1 MVTIM
6 WQTYFYKSLLICSL
20 IVNNFVLDNRLERC
34 YNMSTRQSII
44 KGGDKLSEE
53 MINME
58 KVLIVGVELQKDE
71 IEIETS
77 LDELEEL
84 VKAANGVVVSR
95 VIQRKDRLSA
105 AHFIGKGKA
114 EEIKNY
120 CEELDITTVVFN
132 DELSGAQLRNLEKII
147 DRKIVDRTNL
157 ILDIFANRASSKEG
171 KLQVKLAQMKYRL
184 PRLVGFRDYL
194 SREGGGIGTRG
205 PGEQKLETDRRHI
218 LKEIDNIEKQ
228 LKEVEQIREIKR
240 RQREDS
246 NLPIVALVGYTNA
259 GKSTLLNKL
268 IDQDSEDS
276 KQVFVKDM
284 LFATLDTSL
293 RKAKLPNGQN
303 YLLTDTVGFVSKL
316 PTNLIEAFKGTLEEV
331 TYADLLIHVVDASN
345 KDLDIQLKTTF
356 DILKDL
362 KVLDKPIIT
371 VFNKMDRVDLND
383 LKYDSSY
390 VDKKIFISAKN
401 EINLDKLMEMVEENL
416 PQQYKPVTIRLPYDK
431 QSILN
436 YFMENYEV
444 SNLDHKDDGT
454 YFSLSINHIDKEK
467 YKEFIYED

>member
-1 MVTIM
+1 M
-6 WQTYFYKSLLICSL
+6 
-20 IVNNFVLDNRLERC
+20 
-34 YNMSTRQSII
+34 
-44 KGGDKLSEE
+44 SEE
-53 MINME
+53 SINME
-58 KVLIVGVELQKDE
+58 KVLIVGVELQKD
-71 IEIETS
+71 IIDIDTS

-84 VKAANGVVVSR
+84 VKAAEGIVITR
-95 VIQRKDRLSA
+95 VIQKVDKINA

-132 DELSGAQLRNLEKII
+132 DELSGAQLRNLEKMI

-157 ILDIFANRASSKEG
+157 ILDIFANRATSSEG

-218 LKEIDNIEKQ
+218 LKEIDNIEDQ
-228 LKEVEQIREIKR
+228 LKEVEQIRGIKR
-240 RQREDS
+240 KQREDS

-259 GKSTLLNKL
+259 GKSTLLNRL
-268 IDQDSEDS
+268 IELSDEYDES

-293 RKAKLPNGQN
+293 RRAKLPNGQN
-303 YLLTDTVGFVSKL
+303 FLLTDTVGFVSKL

-331 TYADLLIHVVDASN
+331 KYADLLLHVVDTSN
-345 KDLDIQLKTTF
+345 KDLDIQLSTTF
-356 DILKDL
+356 KILEDL

-371 VFNKMDRVDLND
+371 VFNKMDRADIHDLEYNSK
-383 LKYDSSY
+383 L
-390 VDKKIFISAKN
+390 VGTNIFISAKN
-401 EINLDKLMEMVEENL
+401 GVNLDKLMNLVEENL
-416 PQQYKPVTIRLPYDK
+416 PQQYKNVTIRIPYDK
-431 QSILN
+431 QSLLG

-444 SNLDHKDDGT
+444 HGLEHKEDGT
-454 YFSLSINHIDKEK
+454 YFNLSINHIDAER
-467 YKEFIYED
+467 YKEYLFVN

>member
-1 MVTIM
+1 M
-6 WQTYFYKSLLICSL
+6 
-20 IVNNFVLDNRLERC
+20 
-34 YNMSTRQSII
+34 
-44 KGGDKLSEE
+44 SEE
-53 MINME
+53 SINME
-58 KVLIVGVELQKDE
+58 KVLIVGVELQRD
-71 IEIETS
+71 IIDIDTS

-84 VKAANGVVVSR
+84 VKAAEGVVITR
-95 VIQRKDRLSA
+95 VIQKVDKINA

-132 DELSGAQLRNLEKII
+132 DELSGAQLRNLEKMI

-157 ILDIFANRASSKEG
+157 ILDIFANRATSSEG

-218 LKEIDNIEKQ
+218 LKEIDNIENQ
-228 LKEVEQIREIKR
+228 LKEVEQIRGIKR
-240 RQREDS
+240 KQREDS

-259 GKSTLLNKL
+259 GKSTLLNRL
-268 IDQDSEDS
+268 IELSDEYDES

-293 RKAKLPNGQN
+293 RRAKLPNGQN
-303 YLLTDTVGFVSKL
+303 FLLTDTVGFVSKL

-331 TYADLLIHVVDASN
+331 KYADLLLHVVDTSN
-345 KDLDIQLKTTF
+345 KDLNIQLSTTF
-356 DILKDL
+356 KILKDL

-371 VFNKMDRVDLND
+371 VFNKMDRVDIHD
-383 LKYDSSY
+383 LEYNSEL
-390 VDKKIFISAKN
+390 VGTNIFISAKN
-401 EINLDKLMEMVEENL
+401 GVNLDKLMNLVEENL
-416 PQQYKPVTIRLPYDK
+416 PQQYKNVTVRIPYDK
-431 QSILN
+431 QSLLG

-444 SNLDHKDDGT
+444 HGLEHKEDGT
-454 YFSLSINHIDKEK
+454 YFNLSINHIDAER
-467 YKEFIYED
+467 YKEYLFVN

>member
-1 MVTIM
+1 M
-6 WQTYFYKSLLICSL
+6 
-20 IVNNFVLDNRLERC
+20 D
-34 YNMSTRQSII
+34 
-44 KGGDKLSEE
+44 GDQLSQEI
-53 MINME
+53 INME
-58 KVLIVGVELQKDE
+58 RVLIVGVELNLDP
-71 IEIETS
+71 IPIETS

-84 VKAANGVVVSR
+84 VQAAGGMVVTR
-95 VIQRKDRLSA
+95 VIQRLDRLNA

-120 CEELDITTVVFN
+120 CDELDITTVVFN
-132 DELSGAQLRNLEKII
+132 DELSGAQLRNLEKMI
-147 DRKIVDRTNL
+147 DKKIVDRTNL

-228 LKEVEQIREIKR
+228 LKEIEQIRSVKR
-240 RQREDS
+240 KQREGS
-246 NLPIVALVGYTNA
+246 NLPMVALVGYTNA

-268 IDQDSEDS
+268 IDIDETSGEN

-293 RKAKLPNGQN
+293 RRSKLPNGQN
-303 YLLTDTVGFVSKL
+303 FLLTDTVGFVSKL
-316 PTNLIEAFKGTLEEV
+316 PTHLIEAFKGTLEEV
-331 TYADLLIHVVDASN
+331 KYADLLLHVVDASN
-345 KDLDIQLKTTF
+345 SDLDIQIKTTF
-356 DILKDL
+356 KILKDL

-371 VFNKMDRVDLND
+371 VFNKMDKVDIHNLE
-383 LKYDSSY
+383 YDRKLIE
-390 VDKKIFISAKN
+390 KKIFVSAKN
-401 EINLDKLMEMVEENL
+401 EVNLDKLMEFVEESL
-416 PQQYKPVTIRLPYDK
+416 PQEYRYVTIRLPYDK

-436 YFMENYEV
+436 YFMNNYEV
-444 SNLDHKDDGT
+444 ENLEHREDGA
-454 YFSLSINHIDKEK
+454 YFNLSINHIDSEK
-467 YKEFIYED
+467 YRDYLLVD

>member
-1 MVTIM
+1 M
-6 WQTYFYKSLLICSL
+6 
-20 IVNNFVLDNRLERC
+20 
-34 YNMSTRQSII
+34 
-44 KGGDKLSEE
+44 SEE
-53 MINME
+53 RINME
-58 KVLIVGVELQKDE
+58 KVLIVGVELQNDT

-84 VKAANGVVVSR
+84 VKAANGIVISR
-95 VIQRKDRLSA
+95 VIQRKDKLHA

-132 DELSGAQLRNLEKII
+132 DELSGAQLRNLEKLI

-157 ILDIFANRASSKEG
+157 ILDIFASRASSKEG

-228 LKEVEQIREIKR
+228 LKEIEQIREVKR
-240 RQREDS
+240 KQREGS
-246 NLPIVALVGYTNA
+246 NLPIVALVGYTNS
-259 GKSTLLNKL
+259 GKSTLLNRL
-268 IDQDSEDS
+268 IELNEDSEES

-293 RKAKLPNGQN
+293 RRSKLPNGQN
-303 YLLTDTVGFVSKL
+303 FLLTDTVGFVSKL

-331 TYADLLIHVVDASN
+331 KYADLLIHVVDASN
-345 KDLDIQLKTTF
+345 KDLDIQIDTTMR
-356 DILKDL
+356 IMKDL
-362 KVLDKPIIT
+362 KVLDKPMIT
-371 VFNKMDRVDLND
+371 VFNKMDQANLDN
-383 LKYDSSY
+383 LKYD
-390 VDKKIFISAKN
+390 KELIKNEIFISAKN
-401 EINLDKLMEMVEENL
+401 DLNLDRLMDLVEKNL
-416 PQQYKPVTIRLPYDK
+416 PQEYKAVTLRIPYDK
-431 QSILN
+431 QSLLS

-444 SNLDHKDDGT
+444 TNLEHKEDGT
-454 YFSLSINHIDKEK
+454 YFNLSINKIDGQR
-467 YKEFIYED
+467 YKEYLFVN